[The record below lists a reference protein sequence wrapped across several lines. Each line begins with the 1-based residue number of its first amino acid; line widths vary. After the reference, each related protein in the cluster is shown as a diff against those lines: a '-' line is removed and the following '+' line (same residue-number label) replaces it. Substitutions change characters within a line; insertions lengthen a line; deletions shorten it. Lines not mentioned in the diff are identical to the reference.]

1 MIQIYKPL
9 LLNFLRLWALGAM
22 GALGNQKSQDPFIK
36 IPTWVSRVF
45 FIKKYRRVPIQFLIW
60 QILNLMMLI
69 INIIAIRF
77 MPSIV
82 PIIYTVFIGMML
94 FGCILVGI
102 YNYISHR
109 KRNKRYR

>member
-1 MIQIYKPL
+1 MKQMYETL
-9 LLNFLRLWALGAM
+9 LSGFFNLWIIGVL